1 MQAVYK
7 MLHKHLLYL
16 HYGNALVYLI
26 IMKEHYHGHRD
37 RLKKRFRKEP
47 ESLYDYEVVELLL
60 GYVLRGRDVK
70 PHAKELLEKAGG
82 MSSILGFDPAK
93 VKGLGEEAKLFFGA
107 LREFYARAGYEEL
120 ERDSI
125 IIEKPEKAYAF
136 LKFKIGYD
144 EKEQFVAL
152 FLDVNKKLL
161 GFETIS
167 KGTVDR
173 MAVYPPR
180 EIAEHAIALK
190 ATFVIVAH
198 NHPSGKLTPSDED
211 ISLTDKLAN
220 ALTSLDITLADH
232 IIVSTKGFFQL
243 KREHVI

>member
-93 VKGLGEEAKLFFGA
+93 VKGWVKRQSCSLVLCVNFM
-107 LREFYARAGYEEL
+107 
-120 ERDSI
+120 
-125 IIEKPEKAYAF
+125 PEPDMKS
-136 LKFKIGYD
+136 LK
-144 EKEQFVAL
+144 
-152 FLDVNKKLL
+152 
-161 GFETIS
+161 ET
-167 KGTVDR
+167 
-173 MAVYPPR
+173 P
-180 EIAEHAIALK
+180 L
-190 ATFVIVAH
+190 
-198 NHPSGKLTPSDED
+198 
-211 ISLTDKLAN
+211 
-220 ALTSLDITLADH
+220 
-232 IIVSTKGFFQL
+232 
-243 KREHVI
+243 

>member
-1 MQAVYK
+1 M
-7 MLHKHLLYL
+7 
-16 HYGNALVYLI
+16 
-26 IMKEHYHGHRD
+26 
-37 RLKKRFRKEP
+37 
-47 ESLYDYEVVELLL
+47 
-60 GYVLRGRDVK
+60 
-70 PHAKELLEKAGG
+70 
-82 MSSILGFDPAK
+82 
-93 VKGLGEEAKLFFGA
+93 
-107 LREFYARAGYEEL
+107 
-120 ERDSI
+120 
-125 IIEKPEKAYAF
+125 
-136 LKFKIGYD
+136 
-144 EKEQFVAL
+144 
-152 FLDVNKKLL
+152 NKKLL

-173 MAVYPPR
+173 MAVYPR

-243 KREHVI
+243 